1 MHIQEFP
8 RMLFRGDDQ
17 VIVNDADEQAKMIG
31 TGFMRYEAWRSGE
44 VPKTRTKPATKPKPK
59 AD

>member
-8 RMLFRGDDQ
+8 RMLFRGDEQ
-17 VIVNDADEQAKMIG
+17 VIVNGADEQAKMIS

-44 VPKTRTKPATKPKPK
+44 KPAERKKPGPKPKPK